1 MVNVVHGRDVLD
13 ANINKAAINLK
24 CINCRREEAIAKP
37 VSNKIGKRNVAHPA
51 G

>member
-13 ANINKAAINLK
+13 ANNKAATNLK
-24 CINCRREEAIAKP
+24 CINYGREEAIAKP